1 MRPTAPANR
10 FSGAVL
16 AFAFAVSGAAGLIYE
31 VVWSDLLG
39 LLVGGTT
46 ATHTVVLAAFMGG
59 LALGNRLG
67 GPIADRTSRP
77 LRLYARLEA
86 ISGMLALLSPA
97 MATLAGDVYVALAPA
112 PESALSFFDLPLRLA
127 LAAAAILPGAVAM
140 GGTLPALVRA
150 TSERLGD
157 LGSTVGWL
165 YFIHSLGATLGAFGA
180 GFVLVPTF
188 GLDLALIA
196 SGVLYLLL
204 ALVATLLDLLARSK
218 PTVEPS
224 AGAAPLPEHAR
235 AYPPA
240 LRRAAL
246 QAVFISGIA
255 TMIVEVVWTR
265 VLALT
270 MGGSAQAFSI
280 MLCTFI
286 GGIALGGLI
295 AARVAG
301 GDRDAFRPLLIAE
314 SVAAGSLIVLL
325 PFYERLPLI
334 LHDLAGSVAREAS
347 AYPLYLAICTFVALL
362 AMAVPTIAMGAT
374 LPLASRVATARHDE
388 AGRGVGSTFSINTVG
403 NVLGAALG
411 GLVLVPTLGLE
422 LALRAGA
429 AVLLLSAL
437 RLALV
442 GATAGWYRRPSVV
455 ALGTLALLL
464 VLAPRWS
471 PALIHAGLYRSL
483 DTDYGSTEDFRSS
496 TDNVQFLFT
505 EDDAEATVS
514 VVENAAGHRLLRIDG
529 KSDASNRG
537 DVPTQ
542 VLVSQ
547 LPLLFHPTAKRVLVV
562 GLGSGISVG
571 TLLAHD
577 VERIDV
583 VEISPAVARASRFF
597 DPWSGAPLNDPR
609 VHLHIQDARSFM
621 RTSPAG
627 ARWDVIVSEPSN
639 PWQPGSAKLF
649 TEEYF
654 QLLASRLAP
663 GGVMSQWVQ
672 TYEVSDSVVGIV
684 LGTYASVFPEARVF
698 NSRGNDLV
706 LVAALG
712 ELPVDLARLKAT
724 LERPAIAREMARLH
738 PDGEPMDM
746 LSFLALE
753 VMGAARFRA
762 YFGSRERLV
771 LRHTDRFPVLQY
783 EAPRAFFVG
792 EPAQQFKQHDGRRTP
807 RAYADLLVAR
817 WLGDRV
823 LGEDELERLAA
834 MFRARGRML
843 DDPIAHAITSALWER
858 HPDDLTLLRELERSG
873 DLEIIAETV
882 IWDRELSLGPPADS
896 STCASWVD
904 YEFRRMAATVSV
916 FTDTDFSRYDAA
928 HADCAA
934 RFPELRDR
942 LAQYTQR
949 LAIHRLPRVRVIP

>member
-1 MRPTAPANR
+1 MTSSPTSARITGP
-10 FSGAVL
+10 VL

-31 VVWSDLLG
+31 VVWADLLG

-59 LALGNRLG
+59 LALGNRFG
-67 GPIADRTSRP
+67 GTLADRTTRP

-86 ISGMLALLSPA
+86 ISGVLALLSPA
-97 MATLAGDVYVALAPA
+97 LATVAGDVYVALAPI
-112 PESALSFFDLPLRLA
+112 PESAFAFLDLPLRLA

-188 GLDLALIA
+188 GLDIAVIA
-196 SGVLYLLL
+196 SGILYVLL
-204 ALVATLLDLLARSK
+204 AGLAALLDVVSGPVSDA
-218 PTVEPS
+218 PD
-224 AGAAPLPEHAR
+224 GAADAAQASAAR
-235 AYPPA
+235 VYPVVQ
-240 LRRAAL
+240 RRAAM

-255 TMIVEVVWTR
+255 TMVVEIVWTR

-286 GGIALGGLI
+286 GGIAFGGLI

-314 SVAAGSLIVLL
+314 SVAAGSLILLL
-325 PFYERLPLI
+325 PFYENLPLI
-334 LHDLAGSVAREAS
+334 FHDLAGSVARESS
-347 AYPLYLAICTFVALL
+347 AYPLYLAICTFIALL
-362 AMAVPTIAMGAT
+362 AMAIPTIAMGAT

-388 AGRGVGSTFSINTVG
+388 AGRGVGSTFSVNTVG
-403 NVLGAALG
+403 NVIGASVG

-422 LALRAGA
+422 LTLRAGA
-429 AVLLLSAL
+429 VVLLLSAL
-437 RLALV
+437 RLALI
-442 GATAGWYRRPSVV
+442 GASPVWFRRPAV
-455 ALGTLALLL
+455 LTLAALAVLL
-464 VLAPRWS
+464 VVSPRWS
-471 PALIHAGLYRSL
+471 PAMMHAGLYRSL
-483 DTDYGSTEDFRSS
+483 DTDYGSADEFRSTTED
-496 TDNVQFLFT
+496 VEFLFA

-514 VVENAAGHRLLRIDG
+514 VVENAVGHRLLRIDG

-542 VLVSQ
+542 VLVAQ
-547 LPLLFHPTAKRVLVV
+547 LPVLFRPDAKRVLIV

-577 VERIDV
+577 IERIDV

-597 DPWSGAPLNDPR
+597 DEWSGAPLSDPR
-609 VHLHIQDARSFM
+609 VHLHVQDARSFL
-621 RTSPAG
+621 RTSPPD

-649 TEEYF
+649 TTEYF

-672 TYEVSDSVVGIV
+672 TYEVSDSVLSTV
-684 LGTYASVFPEARVF
+684 LATYASVFPNARVW

-706 LVAALG
+706 MVAAEG
-712 ELPVDLARLKAT
+712 ELPVDLGQ
-724 LERPAIAREMARLH
+724 LEGVITKPAVARELARIT
-738 PDGEPMDM
+738 PDGEPLDM

-753 VMGAARFRA
+753 VMGATRFRS
-762 YFGSRERLV
+762 YFGSLDRV
-771 LRHTDRFPVLQY
+771 TVHHSDRFPVLQY

-792 EPAQQFKQHDGRRTP
+792 EAAEQFKQHDGRRTP
-807 RAYADLLVAR
+807 RTRSDLLIAR
-817 WLGDRV
+817 WLGERV
-823 LGEDELERLAA
+823 LPESELRRMATL
-834 MFRARGRML
+834 FRERGRML
-843 DDPIAHAITSALWER
+843 DEPIAHALTSALWER
-858 HPDDLTLLRELERSG
+858 HPEDLGLLRELERSG
-873 DLEIIAETV
+873 NLEIIAERE
-882 IWDRELSLGPPADS
+882 IWDRALALGAPADE
-896 STCASWVD
+896 STCLSWVD

-916 FTDTDFSRYDAA
+916 FTEPDFARYDTA
-928 HADCAA
+928 HANCRG
-934 RFPELRDR
+934 RFPGLAER
-942 LAQYTQR
+942 LAQFTRR
-949 LAIHRLPRVRVIP
+949 LAIHRPKS

>member
-1 MRPTAPANR
+1 MKPAVPASR
-10 FSGAVL
+10 LSGAVL

-31 VVWSDLLG
+31 VVWADLLG

-59 LALGNRLG
+59 LALGNRFG
-67 GPIADRTSRP
+67 GTIADRTSRP

-86 ISGMLALLSPA
+86 ISGLLALLSPA

-112 PESALSFFDLPLRLA
+112 PESAFAFLDLPLRLA
-127 LAAAAILPGAVAM
+127 VAAAAILPGAVAM

-188 GLDLALIA
+188 GLDIALIA
-196 SGVLYLLL
+196 SGMLYLLL
-204 ALVATLLDLLARSK
+204 AVLAALLDMLARTA
-218 PTVEPS
+218 PEP
-224 AGAAPLPEHAR
+224 APHSDDAPRPEPAR
-235 AYPPA
+235 VYPPA
-240 LRRAAL
+240 RRRAAL

-255 TMIVEVVWTR
+255 TMIVEIVWTR

-286 GGIALGGLI
+286 GGIAFGGLI

-301 GDRDAFRPLLIAE
+301 ADRDAFRPLLIAE
-314 SVAAGSLIVLL
+314 SVAAGSLILLL
-325 PFYERLPLI
+325 PFYDNLPLVF
-334 LHDLAGSVAREAS
+334 HDLAGSVAREAS
-347 AYPLYLAICTFVALL
+347 AYPLYLAICTFIALV
-362 AMAVPTIAMGAT
+362 AMAIPTIAMGAT

-403 NVLGAALG
+403 NVIGASLG

-442 GATAGWYRRPSVV
+442 GATRGWYRRPAVV
-455 ALGTLALLL
+455 ALATLALLL
-464 VLAPRWS
+464 VVAPRWS

-483 DTDYGSTEDFRSS
+483 DTDYGSAEEFRSS
-496 TDNVQFLFT
+496 TDDVQFLFT

-514 VVENAAGHRLLRIDG
+514 VVENAVGHRLLRIDG

-547 LPLLFHPTAKRVLVV
+547 LPLLFHPTAKRVLIV

-577 VERIDV
+577 IERIDV
-583 VEISPAVARASRFF
+583 VEISPAVARASRLF
-597 DPWSGAPLNDPR
+597 DPWSGAPLSDPR
-609 VHLHIQDARSFM
+609 VHLHVQDARSFL
-621 RTSPAG
+621 RTSPAD

-672 TYEVSDSVVGIV
+672 TYEVSDSVLGIV
-684 LGTYASVFPEARVF
+684 LGTYASVFPKARVF

-706 LVAALG
+706 MVAALG
-712 ELPVDLARLKAT
+712 ELPVDLARLEST
-724 LERPAIAREMARLH
+724 LTQPAVAREMARLS
-738 PDGEPMDM
+738 PDGQPLDM

-753 VMGAARFRA
+753 VMGATRFGS
-762 YFGSRERLV
+762 YFGSLDRISV
-771 LRHTDRFPVLQY
+771 RHTDRFPVLQY

-817 WLGDRV
+817 WLGRRV
-823 LGEDELERLAA
+823 LDETELRRLAA

-858 HPDDLTLLRELERSG
+858 HPDDLTLLRELERS
-873 DLEIIAETV
+873 DEMEIIAEKA
-882 IWDRELSLGPPADS
+882 IWDRALALGPPADS
-896 STCASWVD
+896 STCLAWVD

-916 FTDTDFSRYDAA
+916 FTDTDFSRYDTA
-928 HADCAA
+928 HTHCAH
-934 RFPELRDR
+934 RFPVLRER
-942 LAQYTQR
+942 LAQYTRR
-949 LAIHRLPRVRVIP
+949 LAIHRPKS